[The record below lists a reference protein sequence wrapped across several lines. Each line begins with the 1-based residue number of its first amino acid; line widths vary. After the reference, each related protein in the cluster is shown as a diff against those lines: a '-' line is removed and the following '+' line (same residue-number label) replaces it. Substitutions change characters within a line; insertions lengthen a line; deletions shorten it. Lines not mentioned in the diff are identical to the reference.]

1 MIFTI
6 SQKGQV
12 NSVSDH
18 RNNKNYNNNYNN
30 NNSDN
35 NTAAKVKSILTNSVV
50 DGILLMI
57 LGVIFLIWPGQSLVF
72 FLHVIG
78 IILLIMGGVGLLVII
93 FRKKKQGNT
102 NANTNYNA
110 NQNAYANANRNVYT
124 NTNANPGAY
133 GNTNQNTY
141 ANTNPNTYGG
151 GNPNSNAYA
160 NPNAYGNQN
169 AYANQNAYRN
179 QNAYANPNAYAGAAP
194 NANPNGQ
201 KAAGSSIVGSIVL
214 SVIQIVIGILLLV
227 KSDFFIAIF
236 PYLAGAVIAIGA
248 VISLVNAMKQKKQGN
263 APLAVPTII
272 LSVIA
277 LILGIVVIFHPGFVT
292 NILMQLIGVAMLVD
306 GVAVLLALS
315 KSS

>member
-1 MIFTI
+1 M
-6 SQKGQV
+6 
-12 NSVSDH
+12 SDH

-110 NQNAYANANRNVYT
+110 NQNAYANVNRNVYT
-124 NTNANPGAY
+124 NTNANPGTY
-133 GNTNQNTY
+133 GNTNQNAY

-151 GNPNSNAYA
+151 GNPNSNVYA

-179 QNAYANPNAYAGAAP
+179 QNAYAGAAP

-201 KAAGSSIVGSIVL
+201 NAAGSSMVGSIVL

-248 VISLVNAMKQKKQGN
+248 VISLVNALKQKKQGN
-263 APLAVPTII
+263 SPLAVPTII
-272 LSVIA
+272 LSAIA
-277 LILGIVVIFHPGFVT
+277 LILGILVIFHPGFVA

-315 KSS
+315 KSSKN

>member
-1 MIFTI
+1 MHSLLYHIF
-6 SQKGQV
+6 S
-12 NSVSDH
+12 
-18 RNNKNYNNNYNN
+18 Y
-30 NNSDN
+30 
-35 NTAAKVKSILTNSVV
+35 
-50 DGILLMI
+50 LL
-57 LGVIFLIWPGQSLVF
+57 LSFSYLQ
-72 FLHVIG
+72 
-78 IILLIMGGVGLLVII
+78 
-93 FRKKKQGNT
+93 
-102 NANTNYNA
+102 A
-110 NQNAYANANRNVYT
+110 
-124 NTNANPGAY
+124 
-133 GNTNQNTY
+133 NTY

>member
-1 MIFTI
+1 
-6 SQKGQV
+6 
-12 NSVSDH
+12 
-18 RNNKNYNNNYNN
+18 
-30 NNSDN
+30 
-35 NTAAKVKSILTNSVV
+35 
-50 DGILLMI
+50 MI

-110 NQNAYANANRNVYT
+110 NQNAYANSNRNVYA

-133 GNTNQNTY
+133 GNTNQNAY
-141 ANTNPNTYGG
+141 ANTNPNAYGG
-151 GNPNSNAYA
+151 GNPNA
-160 NPNAYGNQN
+160 
-169 AYANQNAYRN
+169 
-179 QNAYANPNAYAGAAP
+179 NAYANPNAYAGAAP
-194 NANPNGQ
+194 HANPNGQ
-201 KAAGSSIVGSIVL
+201 NAAGSSMVGSIVL

-248 VISLVNAMKQKKQGN
+248 VISLVNALKQKKQGN
-263 APLAVPTII
+263 SPLAVPTII
-272 LSVIA
+272 LSAIA
-277 LILGIVVIFHPGFVT
+277 LILGILVIFHPGFVA

-315 KSS
+315 KSSKS

>member
-6 SQKGQV
+6 RQKGQV
-12 NSVSDH
+12 NSVSDY
-18 RNNKNYNNNYNN
+18 RNNKSYNNNYNN
-30 NNSDN
+30 NSINNKNNN
-35 NTAAKVKSILTNSVV
+35 NTAAKVKTILTNSVV

-78 IILLIMGGVGLLVII
+78 IILLIMGGVGLIVII
-93 FRKKKQGNT
+93 FRKKKQGDT
-102 NANTNYNA
+102 EANTNYNV
-110 NQNAYANANRNVYT
+110 NQNAYANT
-124 NTNANPGAY
+124 
-133 GNTNQNTY
+133 
-141 ANTNPNTYGG
+141 
-151 GNPNSNAYA
+151 
-160 NPNAYGNQN
+160 NQN
-169 AYANQNAYRN
+169 AYANTNANQAAYGNTNPNAYAN
-179 QNAYANPNAYAGAAP
+179 ANPNAYNGGNP
-194 NANPNGQ
+194 NPNGQ